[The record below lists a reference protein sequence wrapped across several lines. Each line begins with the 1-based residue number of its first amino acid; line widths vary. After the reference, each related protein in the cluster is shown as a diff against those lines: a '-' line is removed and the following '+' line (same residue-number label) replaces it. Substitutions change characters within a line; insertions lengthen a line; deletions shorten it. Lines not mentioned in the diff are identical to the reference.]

1 MFEGAD
7 SGDSFD
13 AADSGGD
20 GFFADNFE
28 DADVADFVDVRAAAK
43 FLGVK
48 ASRGAFVGNGD
59 DADVGVGIFVAEK
72 GQRAGSERV
81 VDIGDVRFDLGV
93 VADFVVY
100 LLFDVAK
107 LFGVDVREVGKVKT
121 QTVGR
126 VERAGLL
133 DVGAKNV
140 AQGRVNEMRAGVIAD
155 NTIATV
161 GIGDDAHA
169 VSNAQ
174 SFFCHDFV

>member
-48 ASRGAFVGNGD
+48 AARGAFVGNGD
-59 DADVGVGIFVAEK
+59 DADVSVGIFVAEK

-81 VDIGDVRFDLGV
+81 VDIGDVRFDLRV

-100 LLFDVAK
+100 LLFDVAE
-107 LFGVDVREVGKVKT
+107 LFGVDGGGVGKVKK
-121 QTVGR
+121 QTVGG
-126 VERAGLL
+126 VGRAGLL
-133 DVGAKNV
+133 DVGGKNV
-140 AQGRVNEMRAGVIAD
+140 SEGRVDEKRG
-155 NTIATV
+155 
-161 GIGDDAHA
+161 GG
-169 VSNAQ
+169 
-174 SFFCHDFV
+174 